1 MSVMEERFRAVQQT
15 VEQARA
21 IEASLGVGAAA
32 LEALKPALIALA
44 SRSELFPPEDFA
56 VPEGAT
62 ARIYR
67 LAEDADHR
75 FALYA
80 SAGVPGKAVLPHNHT
95 TWAVI
100 SGVYGEEH
108 NVFYDRID
116 NRATPGE
123 GKLRKTGE
131 LTVVRGNAVAFLPDD
146 FHTIAVTGGEA
157 ALHLHLYG
165 LSLEHLPERIQFES
179 DEGGRYRVFPSAPR
193 IRTPEATPQAVK
205 AMLADGEEL
214 AILDVRE
221 GGVFARSHLLFASSL
236 PLSRLELGIDRLV
249 PRRTA
254 RVVVCDDDGGE
265 LAQRA
270 AYRLFALGWKN
281 IAVLKGGVAG
291 WRAAGYELFS
301 GVFVPSKAFGELVE
315 HRCDTPRIEAAEL
328 KRRLDA
334 KEDVVILD
342 SRPLDE
348 FRAMSIPGGVDCP
361 GAELVYR
368 AFDLV
373 RRPETLVVVNCAGRT
388 RSIIGAQ
395 SLINAGLPNRVV
407 ALKDG
412 TMGWHLAGFELARG
426 CADTAPPPSPAGLA
440 KAREAAARVG
450 ERAGLRR
457 IDTAT
462 LARFEAEATRRTLY
476 RFDVRSPEEYAAGH
490 RPGWRSA
497 PGGQLVQATDQY
509 AGTRNAR
516 IVLADSDGVRATM
529 TASWLIQMGW
539 EDVYVLDAAL
549 PADGPER
556 GPEPLRLAGD
566 APAVATIAP
575 AAARAM
581 IEAGEAVV
589 VDFATSL
596 EYRAAHIPGAWFAI
610 RARLS
615 ESLAKLPAAR
625 TLVLTSPDGVVAR
638 YAARD
643 LATLTKRE
651 LRVLEGGTAAWRAA
665 GLPLAEGLEHLADET
680 EDVWYRPY
688 DRRESVEA
696 AMRDYL
702 KWEVDLPAQIAR
714 DGDARFR
721 VLR

>member
-301 GVFVPSKAFGELVE
+301 GVFVPSKAFGELAAHRGGRAQAPPRRQGGRGDPRQPPPRRVPRDE
-315 HRCDTPRIEAAEL
+315 HSRR
-328 KRRLDA
+328 RRLPRRRA
-334 KEDVVILD
+334 RL
-342 SRPLDE
+342 SRL
-348 FRAMSIPGGVDCP
+348 RP
-361 GAELVYR
+361 GAAPRDPRRRELR
-368 AFDLV
+368 RTHAQHH
-373 RRPETLVVVNCAGRT
+373 RRPVAHQCGAAQPRRRAEGR
-388 RSIIGAQ
+388 
-395 SLINAGLPNRVV
+395 
-407 ALKDG
+407 
-412 TMGWHLAGFELARG
+412 HH
-426 CADTAPPPSPAGLA
+426 GLA
-440 KAREAAARVG
+440 PRRL
-450 ERAGLRR
+450 RAGARLRR
-457 IDTAT
+457 YSTAT
-462 LARFEAEATRRTLY
+462 LAGGPRQGARGGGARGRARRASPHRHGDPRALRGGGDAAHALPLRRAQPRGISGRASPGLALRPRRPARPGDRSIRGHAERPHRAGRQRRRACDDDGLVADPDGLGG
-476 RFDVRSPEEYAAGH
+476 RLCPRRGAAGRRARA
-490 RPGWRSA
+490 RPRAA
-497 PGGQLVQATDQY
+497 PPRRRRAGRGDDRPRRGARDDRGRRGRRGRFRHQPRIPRRAYSRRLV
-509 AGTRNAR
+509 RHP
-516 IVLADSDGVRATM
+516 RA
-529 TASWLIQMGW
+529 
-539 EDVYVLDAAL
+539 
-549 PADGPER
+549 
-556 GPEPLRLAGD
+556 PLREPRQAAGGEDPGADLAGRCRRPLCR
-566 APAVATIAP
+566 AGSRNPYQARASRARRWNRRVAGGG
-575 AAARAM
+575 AAAR
-581 IEAGEAVV
+581 GGP
-589 VDFATSL
+589 
-596 EYRAAHIPGAWFAI
+596 RASRRRDRGC
-610 RARLS
+610 
-615 ESLAKLPAAR
+615 
-625 TLVLTSPDGVVAR
+625 LVPPLRPP
-638 YAARD
+638 
-643 LATLTKRE
+643 RE
-651 LRVLEGGTAAWRAA
+651 
-665 GLPLAEGLEHLADET
+665 
-680 EDVWYRPY
+680 
-688 DRRESVEA
+688 RRG
-696 AMRDYL
+696 
-702 KWEVDLPAQIAR
+702 
-714 DGDARFR
+714 GDAR
-721 VLR
+721 LP